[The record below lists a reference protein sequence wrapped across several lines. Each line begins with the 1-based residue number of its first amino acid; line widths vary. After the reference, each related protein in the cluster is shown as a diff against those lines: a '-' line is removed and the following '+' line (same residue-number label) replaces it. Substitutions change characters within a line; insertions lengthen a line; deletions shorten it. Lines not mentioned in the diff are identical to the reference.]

1 MKVYRWCGVVFV
13 CLLCLTGCG
22 KKEVS
27 GGEETAES
35 SVTDWKANGFAI
47 SEEVQEEQTLWAGQ
61 YLPWEHKSQS
71 DGAVELSY
79 LSSGVCGELFWYFGT
94 ELDSDGII
102 ASGPEGK
109 YVLEIYD
116 TDSGEC
122 TVKRFSPGELGLEGG
137 LGYLVGM
144 DMLDGEHYMLRW
156 AEYEQDEEGMY
167 FQTADR
173 MVYTD
178 FAGNIQST
186 DFWEI
191 YLKKGID
198 QEVFTVLPMWPSI
211 ACRCDGNGNIYVI
224 NQKENGNYMICL
236 FDRNGEVLLEH
247 EGKLEQQLLEPLCTR
262 DGELIIPVYD
272 SVGKYYEFL
281 WADTAKG
288 ELRSLTRIETPDP
301 YIVQMY
307 GMLGDD
313 VFYRSREGA
322 GNGIGEGIV
331 KWNIKSGRK
340 VWVFNF
346 QTVGID
352 TGFRTMLALREGQ
365 TPFLRLTKYKEG
377 KPVEWLTALTEQRT
391 SDDGIVRVV
400 DLTSGSESSKRVAEC
415 AVLTSLENPNFR
427 YEYEDASAQEARDRI
442 LAELSQGKGPDLMFV
457 SQEDLYMLEEKGLLL
472 DIGELIPQE
481 LQEKLLPGAL
491 EIGTVDGR
499 LLGVPAAVKAK
510 TLVVSE
516 GVWSEDT
523 WRLEDVIRL
532 MEEGK
537 LSGAVRSPYVMGG
550 DYLSPFLTVHLLV
563 GDSLG
568 DSFLIDWEN
577 RTCHFDDERFIR
589 LLELTGTDM
598 SSVPHATED
607 WLNGENNI
615 AWCYFT
621 HDAEFLDFFVHME
634 QEDGRI
640 VGYPTEG
647 ACGSYLMAEGGV
659 LVVNADIAQ
668 KEAAAYFL
676 DTLLG
681 EELQSK
687 KNMLCLSVRKLDPED
702 YIVKE
707 ESGRLVFLGGEDAT
721 EVPVFQDGSTSLHR
735 AKDFLESCVAVPP
748 GYSQISQIIS
758 EELNAM
764 YAENKSSK
772 TTAGNINNRV
782 QLYLDE
788 GN

>member
-1 MKVYRWCGVVFV
+1 
-13 CLLCLTGCG
+13 
-22 KKEVS
+22 
-27 GGEETAES
+27 
-35 SVTDWKANGFAI
+35 
-47 SEEVQEEQTLWAGQ
+47 
-61 YLPWEHKSQS
+61 
-71 DGAVELSY
+71 
-79 LSSGVCGELFWYFGT
+79 
-94 ELDSDGII
+94 
-102 ASGPEGK
+102 
-109 YVLEIYD
+109 
-116 TDSGEC
+116 
-122 TVKRFSPGELGLEGG
+122 
-137 LGYLVGM
+137 
-144 DMLDGEHYMLRW
+144 
-156 AEYEQDEEGMY
+156 
-167 FQTADR
+167 
-173 MVYTD
+173 
-178 FAGNIQST
+178 
-186 DFWEI
+186 
-191 YLKKGID
+191 
-198 QEVFTVLPMWPSI
+198 
-211 ACRCDGNGNIYVI
+211 
-224 NQKENGNYMICL
+224 
-236 FDRNGEVLLEH
+236 
-247 EGKLEQQLLEPLCTR
+247 
-262 DGELIIPVYD
+262 
-272 SVGKYYEFL
+272 
-281 WADTAKG
+281 
-288 ELRSLTRIETPDP
+288 
-301 YIVQMY
+301 
-307 GMLGDD
+307 
-313 VFYRSREGA
+313 
-322 GNGIGEGIV
+322 
-331 KWNIKSGRK
+331 
-340 VWVFNF
+340 
-346 QTVGID
+346 
-352 TGFRTMLALREGQ
+352 
-365 TPFLRLTKYKEG
+365 
-377 KPVEWLTALTEQRT
+377 
-391 SDDGIVRVV
+391 
-400 DLTSGSESSKRVAEC
+400 
-415 AVLTSLENPNFR
+415 
-427 YEYEDASAQEARDRI
+427 
-442 LAELSQGKGPDLMFV
+442 
-457 SQEDLYMLEEKGLLL
+457 MLEEKGLLL

-537 LSGAVRSPYVMGG
+537 LAGAIRSPYVMGD

-589 LLELTGTDM
+589 LLELTSTDM

-621 HDAEFLDFFVHME
+621 HESEFLDFFVHME

-764 YAENKSSK
+764 YAENKSPK